1 MSDFYITLPSSVP
14 NSQFPNTSSR
24 YVTRLPDVLTL
35 ERDKYRVAATD
46 IIYPYS
52 FVNVGKALDFWIHFR
67 PAASSSSPPRIP
79 VHVSFPP
86 AQYSTADQIVRTLNN
101 DNNVVVEGGPASRM
115 KRAAVDFEIS
125 RAKRAKTEGA
135 AAGGG
140 GESIAAW
147 NRQFES
153 LGGGGGGGGG
163 ASSKPKESVNTLN
176 QQFNSLLGGGGGGGA
191 TSKPKEG
198 VAVLNAQFQCLSGGG
213 PIPPGQGTPTETKD
227 PQKPAPVQKD
237 QQKPAPPPPPPPPE
251 KKDQKKP
258 APTEK
263 KDQKKPAAEKK
274 DQQKP
279 APPPE
284 QKDPQKPA
292 PPPSSEKKDQ
302 KTPAPAGAETKKEET
317 IADWNRQFESLSG
330 GTPAGGETTTTP
342 PPESVAD
349 LNRQFMSL
357 SGKPKPAPPE
367 NQPTQQPAP
376 PIVQKKGDGDV
387 DDTPASANRDVEVP
401 CASTLPVTLSGILRC
416 HPRQSRRISR
426 NLRRQIRR
434 IRRNPRQQK
443 RRIRRNPQQRRRIN
457 RNLPR
462 HRHQSRRIRRNLRRQ
477 RRRIKRNPQQRR
489 RINRNLCA
497 TEQKD
502 QKKPEEK
509 KDQKKPAAEKK
520 DQQKPAPT
528 EKKDQKKPAP
538 TEKKDQKT
546 PAPAGAETKKEE
558 TVADWNRQFE
568 SLSGGTPAGGETTTT
583 PPPESVADLN
593 RQFMSLSGKPKPAPP
608 ENQPTQQPAP
618 PIVQKKGDGDDDDS
632 VASWNRQFESLG
644 TRGETIDAWNQQF
657 LSLEKQRAEHDEAWP
672 LYAASS
678 MLLLHNKST
687 DPTTY
692 QQQVEEFRKL
702 RAKISTSHTSTSRG
716 LLHFSNVG
724 DQIKIEFL
732 DGDISFVEFDET
744 CAYFLGFTDPI
755 VTKSQPAHKKVDY
768 FGNVSTL
775 YLYCDVVD
783 PIIVGN
789 TKSSL
794 LSVIPC
800 RGAYGEMIH
809 HTVTHPRYLPLMNST
824 IDSIRVE
831 LLTEFGEPID
841 FNWGSTIIVL
851 HFKRIE

>member
-52 FVNVGKALDFWIHFR
+52 FVNVGKALDFWIHYR
-67 PAASSSSPPRIP
+67 PAASSSPPRIP
-79 VHVSFPP
+79 RR
-86 AQYSTADQIVRTLNN
+86 I
-101 DNNVVVEGGPASRM
+101 
-115 KRAAVDFEIS
+115 
-125 RAKRAKTEGA
+125 
-135 AAGGG
+135 
-140 GESIAAW
+140 
-147 NRQFES
+147 
-153 LGGGGGGGGG
+153 
-163 ASSKPKESVNTLN
+163 
-176 QQFNSLLGGGGGGGA
+176 
-191 TSKPKEG
+191 
-198 VAVLNAQFQCLSGGG
+198 
-213 PIPPGQGTPTETKD
+213 
-227 PQKPAPVQKD
+227 D
-237 QQKPAPPPPPPPPE
+237 QQKPA
-251 KKDQKKP
+251 
-258 APTEK
+258 A
-263 KDQKKPAAEKK
+263 
-274 DQQKP
+274 

-292 PPPSSEKKDQ
+292 PPEKKDQ
-302 KTPAPAGAETKKEET
+302 EKPAAEKKDQQKPAA
-317 IADWNRQFESLSG
+317 A
-330 GTPAGGETTTTP
+330 P
-342 PPESVAD
+342 PPEQKD
-349 LNRQFMSL
+349 PQ
-357 SGKPKPAPPE
+357 KPAPPE
-367 NQPTQQPAP
+367 KKDQEKPAAEKKDQQKPAAAPPPEQKDPQKPAP
-376 PIVQKKGDGDV
+376 PEKKDQEKPAAEKKDKQK
-387 DDTPASANRDVEVP
+387 PVP
-401 CASTLPVTLSGILRC
+401 
-416 HPRQSRRISR
+416 
-426 NLRRQIRR
+426 
-434 IRRNPRQQK
+434 
-443 RRIRRNPQQRRRIN
+443 
-457 RNLPR
+457 
-462 HRHQSRRIRRNLRRQ
+462 
-477 RRRIKRNPQQRR
+477 
-489 RINRNLCA
+489 
-497 TEQKD
+497 TEKKD

-558 TVADWNRQFE
+558 TIADWNRQFE
-568 SLSGGTPAGGETTTT
+568 SLSGGTPAGGETTT
-583 PPPESVADLN
+583 PPESVADLN